1 MPSCGPI
8 SAMAV
13 AALAPMAPLGLL
25 AVNLLAASLAT
36 SLEATATRPALAR
49 PVALGALIQLAGR
62 PLSGGTVQGE
72 ARLPLERAAG
82 GDTPVLEFQVL
93 GAASGNGP
101 LRLLLDTGAS
111 STMVTP
117 ALAQRLGLASAALP
131 PAAFQLAGGGQGC
144 AALAPRRTRLPDLRL
159 GASGVAA
166 GGVGQPD
173 GVSRGLLLRGAE
185 ALVLPVAALPAGVD
199 GVLGAPTLRLL
210 PFRIDP
216 VAGQVVLG
224 PGALQPPPPRAALR
238 LALRWHRH
246 VPLLQLASAAGPVAA
261 LADTG
266 AEGLFLQPALAAR
279 LQPLDRGKPLRLVGF
294 CGEQPVLRQRFL
306 GLALPGL
313 APPPGQP
320 NQGLEGIVTANPIF
334 AQLGVGAI
342 VGQELLRYQRQL
354 WRLDRTPPQLL
365 LW

>member
-1 MPSCGPI
+1 
-8 SAMAV
+8 
-13 AALAPMAPLGLL
+13 MAPPGLL
-25 AVNLLAASLAT
+25 AINLLAASLAA
-36 SLEATATRPALAR
+36 SAARPALAR

-93 GAASGNGP
+93 GAANGNGR

-117 ALAQRLGLASAALP
+117 ELAQRLGLASAALP

-159 GASGVAA
+159 GAN
-166 GGVGQPD
+166 
-173 GVSRGLLLRGAE
+173 RGLVLRGAE
-185 ALVLPVAALPAGVD
+185 ALVLPVAALPASVD

-279 LQPLDRGKPLRLVGF
+279 LQPLDRGTPLRLVGF

-342 VGQELLRYQRQL
+342 VGQELLRQQRQL

>member
-1 MPSCGPI
+1 MPSRGPI
-8 SAMAV
+8 SALAV
-13 AALAPMAPLGLL
+13 AALAPMAPPGLL
-25 AVNLLAASLAT
+25 AINLLAASLAA
-36 SLEATATRPALAR
+36 SAARPALAR

-93 GAASGNGP
+93 GAANGNGR

-117 ALAQRLGLASAALP
+117 ELAQRLGLASAALP

-159 GASGVAA
+159 GAN
-166 GGVGQPD
+166 
-173 GVSRGLLLRGAE
+173 RGLVLRGAE

-246 VPLLQLASAAGPVAA
+246 VPLLQLASAAGPVQA

-279 LQPLDRGKPLRLVGF
+279 LQPLDRGTPLRLVGF

-342 VGQELLRYQRQL
+342 VGQELLRQQRQL

>member
-1 MPSCGPI
+1 MPSRGPI
-8 SAMAV
+8 SALAV
-13 AALAPMAPLGLL
+13 AALAPMAPPGLL
-25 AVNLLAASLAT
+25 AINLLAASLAA
-36 SLEATATRPALAR
+36 SAARPALAR

-93 GAASGNGP
+93 GAANGNGR

-117 ALAQRLGLASAALP
+117 ELAQRLGLASAALP

-159 GASGVAA
+159 GAN
-166 GGVGQPD
+166 
-173 GVSRGLLLRGAE
+173 RGLVLRGAE

-279 LQPLDRGKPLRLVGF
+279 LQPLDRGTPLRLVGF

-342 VGQELLRYQRQL
+342 VGQELLRQQRQL

>member
-8 SAMAV
+8 CALAV

-25 AVNLLAASLAT
+25 AINLLAT
-36 SLEATATRPALAR
+36 SLAATATWPALAR

-62 PLSGGTVQGE
+62 PLSGGTLQGE

-117 ALAQRLGLASAALP
+117 ALAQRLGLTSAALP

-159 GASGVAA
+159 GASGV
-166 GGVGQPD
+166 GQPD
-173 GVSRGLLLRGAE
+173 GASRGLLLRGAE

-224 PGALQPPPPRAALR
+224 PGALQPPPPRSALR

-266 AEGLFLQPALAAR
+266 AEGLFLEPALAAR

-294 CGEQPVLRQRFL
+294 CGEQPVLRHRFL

-342 VGQELLRYQRQL
+342 VGQELLRQQRQL